1 MKNWHPDSWSQQA
14 RELSDRIFRQVKVAI
29 KHDRLKTSWTK
40 YLGGGE
46 YKFVTPEQWASEFF
60 SQESWC
66 YFKYENCRNPIYIY
80 RAAKRYGRKL
90 RQYKARHK
98 AN

>member
-14 RELSDRIFRQVKVAI
+14 RELGDRIFRQVKVAI
-29 KHDRLKTSWTK
+29 KHDRPKTSWTK

-46 YKFVTPEQWASEFF
+46 YELVTPEQWASEFF

-66 YFKYENCRNPIYIY
+66 YFIYEKEVYP
-80 RAAKRYGRKL
+80 
-90 RQYKARHK
+90 
-98 AN
+98 